1 LCSLLTKLNVAN
13 DSKLEAARKQLE
25 SLLIGVTPKDL
36 REDIDLR
43 KDTKAKVDEI
53 LSMF

>member
-1 LCSLLTKLNVAN
+1 MAN
-13 DSKLEAARKQLE
+13 DSKLESARKKLE
-25 SLLIGVTPKDL
+25 SVLVGVTPKDL